1 MPKAQLNIKKKVVL
15 LDSHAII
22 HRAYHALPEFNNSQ
36 GEPTGALY
44 GLATMLFKI
53 ITEIKPDYIFAC
65 FDLPKKTFR
74 HEAYDAYKK
83 GRAKKDDALIVQL
96 SRARDLFQALSIP
109 IYECEGFEADDLLG
123 TIVEQ
128 LKGKKDQYEIVIAS
142 GDMDTLQLV
151 QKDFV
156 YVYTLKKGIND
167 TILYDEKKVFER
179 FNFSP
184 NSLPDYK
191 GLRGDPSDN
200 IIGIKGIGEK
210 TASTLIGKY
219 KTVENI
225 YKAIKKNEG
234 EIKSLGITD
243 RVIKLLKDGEEEAL
257 FSKTLATIRLDAPIK
272 LTIPKKEW
280 REEVDKEKVASLFRE
295 LEFRSLQGRFLKL
308 FEDKEEESKEEE
320 KIIKDENREDIEKA
334 KIAFWLLNSERTN
347 PDIDEVIHYNG
358 SRDFDEA
365 LSKLESDI
373 DKEGLTY
380 VYKKIEV
387 PIIPIIKEMEDNG
400 ILVDKEYFKKLS
412 DEYHKDLREIEKK
425 IYELSGQEFNINS
438 PKQISEILFIKLGLS
453 KKGIK
458 KSAGGAISTR
468 ESELEKLTDL
478 HPVVSEIL
486 KYRELQK
493 LVSTYIDTI
502 PALVGEDGRLHA
514 NFIQTGTTTGR
525 FASNNPNL
533 QNIPTRSER
542 GRNIRNAFIAK
553 PGSKLIS
560 FDYSQIELRIAALM
574 SQDLYFIESFRKGKD
589 IHQAVAMKV
598 FKVDEAGLTKEMRRR
613 AKIINFGILY
623 GMGVNALRD
632 NLSTEDE
639 ATGKKVDVGRQEAQN
654 FYDNYFQEF
663 PQIAAYLESIKNF
676 AKKYGYTKTLF
687 GRKRYFPGIKSPIP
701 FIRAMAER
709 MAINA
714 PIQGTATADI
724 VKIGMKK
731 SEDALSEALLKDKV
745 KIVLQIHD
753 ELIYEVEEK
762 YEEESIQII
771 KEALENAIPDE
782 FIGDYESVPL
792 VVSVASGK
800 TWGDLK

>member
-553 PGSKLIS
+553 PGSKLVS

-574 SQDLYFIESFRKGKD
+574 SQDSYFIESFRKGKD

-598 FKVDEAGLTKEMRRR
+598 FKVNEAGLTKEMRRR